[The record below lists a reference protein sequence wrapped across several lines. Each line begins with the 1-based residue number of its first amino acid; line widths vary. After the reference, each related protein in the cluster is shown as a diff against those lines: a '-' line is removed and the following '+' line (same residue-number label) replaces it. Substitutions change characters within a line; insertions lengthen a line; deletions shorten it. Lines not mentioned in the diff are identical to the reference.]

1 LVEHGVLVVLD
12 HGGLGREGCL
22 VLQGWGPDPDPRV
35 ALAVLV
41 GRGEFL
47 ALEDMATDKAK
58 GGVRVEVLGPAC

>member
-1 LVEHGVLVVLD
+1 
-12 HGGLGREGCL
+12 L